1 MTRER
6 KANVLV
12 LEKEVIWIT
21 NAKADAEVS
30 GLDPATRQVAV
41 TIWATTNSVVVAV
54 GDGAVWADDD
64 VNGHVLRIE
73 LAACQLSAATTVGKM
88 PGNW

>member
-6 KANVLV
+6 KANVLAPGN
-12 LEKEVIWIT
+12 EGIWIT
-21 NAKADAEVS
+21 NAKTDAEVS

-41 TIWATTNSVVVAV
+41 TIWATTNSVVV
-54 GDGAVWADDD
+54 GDGAVWADGD

-73 LAACQLSAATTVGKM
+73 PAACQVSAAIAVGKM